1 MLDDQWDNHSQSYLV
16 GGWATPPK
24 KYEFLSWD
32 HEIPNWMEN
41 NPHVP
46 NHQPGIKNIYTLY
59 MRDFPISQLSLF
71 RRLANWGGEASLN
84 CLLIKIWLTNAGKN
98 LIFLRTQHPW
108 LCLSLE
114 KHQGHSE
121 WMDSPATH
129 PIPTTEILNCF
140 NVSVQLIDI
149 GQQTW
154 ARDENSRNADLPCP
168 ESEVWLISP

>member
-1 MLDDQWDNHSQSYLV
+1 MITWCVCVRLPATSCWMINGITSLNRIWLV
-16 GGWATPPK
+16 VEPPLQK
-24 KYEFLSWD
+24 NMSFSVGIMKFPTEWK
-32 HEIPNWMEN
+32 N
-41 NPHVP
+41 NPNVP
-46 NHQPGIKNIYTLY
+46 NHQTRYEKHLYSIHAGLSYQPAELANI
-59 MRDFPISQLSLF
+59 F

-154 ARDENSRNADLPCP
+154 ARDF
-168 ESEVWLISP
+168 